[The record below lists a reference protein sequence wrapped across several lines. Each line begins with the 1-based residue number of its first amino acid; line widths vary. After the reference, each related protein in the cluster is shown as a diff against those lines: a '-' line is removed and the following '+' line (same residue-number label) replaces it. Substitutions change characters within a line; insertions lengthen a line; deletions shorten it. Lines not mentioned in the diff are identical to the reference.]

1 MCVQVTLLTPI
12 LAAKQR
18 ELTYYRQHDGIVKSV
33 GGLIRRARSG
43 LRDPRQR
50 PLNEA
55 GGTFPPHTDPGK
67 MVTSSHYLEAPRRLR
82 AFVRA
87 HETSL
92 VVLAALVGTISGL
105 VVAAMS
111 AAVEGLHVLL
121 FNLEMGDRLSSQF
134 RIEPLRAL
142 LVPSLGG
149 LLLGVA
155 FLLLLRWRPAR
166 EIDPIEANAL
176 HGGRMSFRGSLIV
189 ALQTVW
195 SSGVGASVGLEAG
208 YTQLAS
214 GLAASLGRGFH
225 LRRGDQ
231 RIMVGCG
238 AAAAIAGAFGAPLA
252 GAFYA
257 FELVIGGY
265 TPASLTP
272 VGVAAVAGYFV
283 AHGIHSDVAGR
294 RRRCGR
300 RCARARSRHR
310 GVARRPGGAVRHR
323 HHARRGAV
331 RDVACQ
337 DQALAAAAA
346 GAGGPRRRPARPD
359 NAAGDVVGARR
370 AAFCR
375 ICFNS
380 AFGARD
386 HFHPESDCF
395 RHLAGIGFRG
405 GLFFATLFLGAIGGH
420 LFAGGFDAIWPGLN
434 LSPNV
439 YAIIGMSALSA
450 SVIGGPLTMS
460 FIALELTGNLWLTTA
475 VLVAVIISTQITREL
490 FGYSFA
496 TWRLH
501 LRGET
506 IRSAADV
513 GWIRDLT
520 VRSLMRRDVATVSAN
535 MAIEEFRDKFP
546 LGSKTQVVAVDGTG
560 RYVGLALVADAHAP
574 DIKAP
579 DGLIGLLHYRD
590 VVLHPGMNIQEAI
603 AVFDAAE
610 AELLAV
616 VDIDGEHRPIG
627 LLTEAHAMRRY
638 AEESEQRRREVIGDI

>member
-1 MCVQVTLLTPI
+1 MLT
-12 LAAKQR
+12 
-18 ELTYYRQHDGIVKSV
+18 S
-33 GGLIRRARSG
+33 
-43 LRDPRQR
+43 
-50 PLNEA
+50 A
-55 GGTFPPHTDPGK
+55 GYF
-67 MVTSSHYLEAPRRLR
+67 EAPRRLR

-92 VVLAALVGTISGL
+92 IILAAIVGIIGGL
-105 VVAAMS
+105 AVAAMS
-111 AAVEGLHVLL
+111 MAVEVLHVLL
-121 FNLEMGDRLSSQF
+121 FDLEMGDRLSSQY

-149 LLLGVA
+149 LFLGLA

-176 HGGRMSFRGSLIV
+176 HGGRMSFRGSVIV
-189 ALQTVW
+189 ASQTVW

-225 LRRGDQ
+225 LRRADQ

-272 VGVAAVAGYFV
+272 VGVAAVTGYFV
-283 AHGIHSDVAGR
+283 AHSFTVFSLGVSVGPVGDVLGRDLAIAALLGIMSALFGI
-294 RRRCGR
+294 GIM
-300 RCARARSRHR
+300 R
-310 GVARRPGGAVRHR
+310 GVALCEALLTKVR
-323 HHARRGAV
+323 
-331 RDVACQ
+331 
-337 DQALAAAAA
+337 LW
-346 GAGGPRRRPARPD
+346 PPLRPALGGLGVGVLALITPQVMSSGHG
-359 NAAGDVVGARR
+359 ALHFAGFISIPLTVVATMFTLKAIASVISLGT
-370 AAFCR
+370 
-375 ICFNS
+375 
-380 AFGARD
+380 
-386 HFHPESDCF
+386 
-395 RHLAGIGFRG
+395 GFRG
-405 GLFFATLFLGAIGGH
+405 GLFFATLFLGALGGH
-420 LFAGGFDAIWPGLN
+420 LFAAGFDTIWPDLK

-460 FIALELTGNLWLTTA
+460 FIALESTGNLWLTTA

-506 IRSAADV
+506 VRSAADV

-520 VRSLMRRDVATVSAN
+520 VRSLMRRDLATVTAN
-535 MAIEEFRDKFP
+535 MPIEEFREKFP
-546 LGSKTQVVAVDGTG
+546 LGSKTQVVVVDETG

-574 DIKAP
+574 DIDK
-579 DGLIGLLHYRD
+579 DKGLLGVVHFRH
-590 VVLHPGMNIQEAI
+590 VVLYPGMNIQEAI
-603 AVFDAAE
+603 AVFESAE
-610 AELLAV
+610 AESLAV
-616 VDIDGEHRPIG
+616 VDSDGERRPIG
-627 LLTEAHAMRRY
+627 ILTEAHAMRRY
-638 AEESEQRRREVIGDI
+638 VEESEQRRREAIGEI

>member
-1 MCVQVTLLTPI
+1 MATTT
-12 LAAKQR
+12 A
-18 ELTYYRQHDGIVKSV
+18 
-33 GGLIRRARSG
+33 
-43 LRDPRQR
+43 
-50 PLNEA
+50 
-55 GGTFPPHTDPGK
+55 
-67 MVTSSHYLEAPRRLR
+67 YLEAPRRLR
-82 AFVRA
+82 TVVRA
-87 HETSL
+87 YESSL
-92 VVLAALVGTISGL
+92 VVLAALVGTVGGL

-121 FNLEMGDRLSSQF
+121 FNLEMGERLSSQF
-134 RIEPLRAL
+134 TIEPLRSL

-176 HGGRMSFRGSLIV
+176 HGGRMSFRGSVIV
-189 ALQTVW
+189 ALQTIW

-225 LRRGDQ
+225 LRRADQ

-272 VGVAAVAGYFV
+272 VGIAAVAGYFV
-283 AHGIHSDVAGR
+283 AHGFTMQSLGVGVGPVGDVLGR
-294 RRRCGR
+294 DLAIAALLGIIS
-300 RCARARSRHR
+300 ALFGIAIMR
-310 GVARRPGGAVRHR
+310 GVALCESLLTKAP
-323 HHARRGAV
+323 
-331 RDVACQ
+331 
-337 DQALAAAAA
+337 LW
-346 GAGGPRRRPARPD
+346 PPLRPALGGLAVGLLALVTPQVMSSGHG
-359 NAAGDVVGARR
+359 ALHFAGFVSIPLAVVATMFVLKAVASVISLGT
-370 AAFCR
+370 
-375 ICFNS
+375 
-380 AFGARD
+380 
-386 HFHPESDCF
+386 
-395 RHLAGIGFRG
+395 GFRG
-405 GLFFATLFLGAIGGH
+405 GLFFATLFLGALGGH
-420 LFAGGFDAIWPGLN
+420 LFAAGLDAVWPGLHVN
-434 LSPNV
+434 PNV

-460 FIALELTGNLWLTTA
+460 FIALESTGNLWLTTA
-475 VLVAVIISTQITREL
+475 VLVAVMISSQITREL

-520 VRSLMRRDVATVSAN
+520 VRRLMRPDVATVDASIG
-535 MAIEEFRDKFP
+535 IEEFRKQFP
-546 LGSKTQVVAVDGTG
+546 LGSKTQVVAVDQQG
-560 RYVGLALVADAHAP
+560 RYVGLVLVPDVHAS
-574 DIKAP
+574 DIAAP
-579 DGLIGLLHYRD
+579 KGLVDLLHHRD
-590 VVLHPGMNIQEAI
+590 VVLYPAMNIQEAI
-603 AVFDAAE
+603 AVFDVAE
-610 AELLAV
+610 AESLV
-616 VDIDGEHRPIG
+616 VVEAGGERRPIG
-627 LLTEAHAMRRY
+627 VLSEAHAMRRY
-638 AEESEQRRREVIGDI
+638 AEESERRRREAVGEI

>member
-1 MCVQVTLLTPI
+1 
-12 LAAKQR
+12 
-18 ELTYYRQHDGIVKSV
+18 
-33 GGLIRRARSG
+33 
-43 LRDPRQR
+43 
-50 PLNEA
+50 
-55 GGTFPPHTDPGK
+55 
-67 MVTSSHYLEAPRRLR
+67 MVTTSRFLEAPRRLR

-92 VVLAALVGTISGL
+92 VVLAALVGIIGGL

-111 AAVEGLHVLL
+111 AAVEAMHVLL
-121 FNLEMGDRLSSQF
+121 FNIEIGERLSSQYA
-134 RIEPLRAL
+134 IDPLRAL

-155 FLLLLRWRPAR
+155 FLLLQRVRPAR
-166 EIDPIEANAL
+166 EVDPIEANAL
-176 HGGRMSFRGSLIV
+176 HGGRMSFRGSVIV
-189 ALQTVW
+189 AAQTVW

-214 GLAASLGRGFH
+214 GIAASLGRGFH
-225 LRRGDQ
+225 LRRADQ

-283 AHGIHSDVAGR
+283 AHFFSVLSLGVGVGPVGDVLGRDLAIAALLGVLAALFGIAIM
-294 RRRCGR
+294 
-300 RCARARSRHR
+300 R
-310 GVARRPGGAVRHR
+310 GVALCETLL
-323 HHARRGAV
+323 ARTR
-331 RDVACQ
+331 
-337 DQALAAAAA
+337 LW
-346 GAGGPRRRPARPD
+346 PPLRPALGGLGVGLLALIAPQVMSSGHG
-359 NAAGDVVGARR
+359 ALHFAGFVSIPLSVVATIFVLKAIASVISLG
-370 AAFCR
+370 
-375 ICFNS
+375 S
-380 AFGARD
+380 
-386 HFHPESDCF
+386 
-395 RHLAGIGFRG
+395 GFRG
-405 GLFFATLFLGAIGGH
+405 GLFFATLFLGALGGH
-420 LFAGGFDAIWPGLN
+420 LFAGGFDAIWPGFN

-460 FIALELTGNLWLTTA
+460 FIALESTGNLWLSTA

-506 IRSAADV
+506 IRSAADI

-520 VRSLMRRDVATVSAN
+520 VRSLMRQDLATVNAN
-535 MAIEEFRDKFP
+535 MGIEEFREKFP
-546 LGSKTQVVAVDGTG
+546 LGSKNQVVAVDGSG

-574 DIKAP
+574 DIETA
-579 DGLIGLLHYRD
+579 DGLIGILHFRD

-610 AELLAV
+610 AESLAV

-627 LLTEAHAMRRY
+627 VLSEAHAMRRY
-638 AEESEQRRREVIGDI
+638 AEESEQRRREVLGEA

>member
-1 MCVQVTLLTPI
+1 MWPS
-12 LAAKQR
+12 R
-18 ELTYYRQHDGIVKSV
+18 G
-33 GGLIRRARSG
+33 
-43 LRDPRQR
+43 
-50 PLNEA
+50 
-55 GGTFPPHTDPGK
+55 F
-67 MVTSSHYLEAPRRLR
+67 TS
-82 AFVRA
+82 
-87 HETSL
+87 
-92 VVLAALVGTISGL
+92 
-105 VVAAMS
+105 
-111 AAVEGLHVLL
+111 LL
-121 FNLEMGDRLSSQF
+121 FNISIRDRLSSQAS
-134 RIEPLRAL
+134 IEPLRAL

-149 LLLGVA
+149 LLLGIA

-166 EIDPIEANAL
+166 EVDPIEANAL
-176 HGGRMSFRGSLIV
+176 HGGRMSFRGSVIV

-225 LRRGDQ
+225 LRRADQ

-272 VGVAAVAGYFV
+272 VGVAAVAGFFV
-283 AHGIHSDVAGR
+283 THGFTGLSLGIGVGPVGDVLGR
-294 RRRCGR
+294 DLAIAALLGTL
-300 RCARARSRHR
+300 AALFGIVIMR
-310 GVARRPGGAVRHR
+310 GVAL
-323 HHARRGAV
+323 
-331 RDVACQ
+331 CETL
-337 DQALAAAAA
+337 LAKT
-346 GAGGPRRRPARPD
+346 GFWPPLRPAL
-359 NAAGDVVGARR
+359 GGLGVGLLALLTPQVM
-370 AAFCR
+370 
-375 ICFNS
+375 S
-380 AFGARD
+380 SGHGAL
-386 HFHPESDCF
+386 HFVGLVSMP
-395 RHLAGIGFRG
+395 LQAIAGIFVLKAIASVISLGHGFRG
-405 GLFFATLFLGAIGGH
+405 GLFFATLLLGVLGGQ
-420 LFAGGFDAIWPGLN
+420 LFAAGFDMIWPGLD
-434 LSPNV
+434 LDPNV

-460 FIALELTGNLWLTTA
+460 FIALESTGNLWLTTA

-520 VRSLMRRDVATVSAN
+520 VRSLMRPDVATVNAG
-535 MAIEEFRDKFP
+535 MGIAEFRDKFP
-546 LGSKTQVVAVDGTG
+546 LGSKTQVVAVDAAG
-560 RYVGLALVADAHAP
+560 RYVGLALVADAHAS
-574 DIKAP
+574 DCEVTN
-579 DGLIGLLHYRD
+579 GLIDHLHYRD

-610 AELLAV
+610 AESLAV
-616 VDIDGEHRPIG
+616 VDTDGEHRPIG
-627 LLTEAHAMRRY
+627 ILTEAHAMRRY
-638 AEESEQRRREVIGDI
+638 AEESERRRREAVGDI

>member
-1 MCVQVTLLTPI
+1 
-12 LAAKQR
+12 
-18 ELTYYRQHDGIVKSV
+18 
-33 GGLIRRARSG
+33 
-43 LRDPRQR
+43 
-50 PLNEA
+50 
-55 GGTFPPHTDPGK
+55 
-67 MVTSSHYLEAPRRLR
+67 MVTTSRYLEAPRRLR

-92 VVLAALVGTISGL
+92 VVLAALVGTVGGL

-111 AAVEGLHVLL
+111 AAVAGLHVLL
-121 FNLEMGDRLSSQF
+121 FNIEIGERLSSQF
-134 RIEPLRAL
+134 KIEPLRAL

-149 LLLGVA
+149 LLLGLA

-176 HGGRMSFRGSLIV
+176 HGGRMSFRGSVIV

-225 LRRGDQ
+225 LRRADQ

-283 AHGIHSDVAGR
+283 AHTFTVLSLGIGVGPVGDVLGR
-294 RRRCGR
+294 DLAIAALLGIL
-300 RCARARSRHR
+300 AALFGIGIMR
-310 GVARRPGGAVRHR
+310 GVAFCETLLSKTRLWPP
-323 HHARRGAV
+323 
-331 RDVACQ
+331 
-337 DQALAAAAA
+337 L
-346 GAGGPRRRPARPD
+346 RPAL
-359 NAAGDVVGARR
+359 GGLGVGLLALLTPQVM
-370 AAFCR
+370 
-375 ICFNS
+375 S
-380 AFGARD
+380 SGHGAL
-386 HFHPESDCF
+386 
-395 RHLAGIGFRG
+395 HLAGFFLMPLAVIAGIFILKAIASVISLGSGFRG
-405 GLFFATLFLGAIGGH
+405 GLFFATLFLGALGGH
-420 LFAGGFDAIWPGLN
+420 LFAAGFDAIWPGLN
-434 LSPNV
+434 LDPNV
-439 YAIIGMSALSA
+439 YAIVGMSALSA

-460 FIALELTGNLWLTTA
+460 FIALESTGNLWLTTA
-475 VLVAVIISTQITREL
+475 VLVAVILSTQITREL

-513 GWIRDLT
+513 GWLRDLT
-520 VRSLMRRDVATVSAN
+520 VGRLMRPDVATVNAD
-535 MAIEEFRDKFP
+535 IKIGEFRAKFP
-546 LGSKTQVVAVDGTG
+546 LGSKTQVVAVDAAG
-560 RYVGLALVADAHAP
+560 RYAGLALVAEAHAP
-574 DIKAP
+574 E
-579 DGLIGLLHYRD
+579 IGLARGLADILHCRD
-590 VVLHPGMNIQEAI
+590 VVLHPFMNIQEAI

-610 AELLAV
+610 AESLAV
-616 VDIDGEHRPIG
+616 VESGDEWRPIG
-627 LLTEAHAMRRY
+627 ILTEAHAMRRY
-638 AEESEQRRREVIGDI
+638 AEESEQRRREAVGHI